1 MCIDKV
7 KRKTNLNNENIDIN
21 KLELAS
27 NKSRLKAFVI
37 DDLLITFIT
46 ILLLWDN
53 IQNAKGDLEAVA
65 MIMNSAFIQIVII
78 KVIYQSYFIWYYGAT
93 LGKMAAKIRVID
105 FENFGKISF
114 AQSVLRSSA
123 RIISESLFYL
133 GFILAMYTKSK
144 QTLHDKIAKTL
155 VVNA

>member
-1 MCIDKV
+1 MQSA
-7 KRKTNLNNENIDIN
+7 N
-21 KLELAS
+21 
-27 NKSRLKAFVI
+27 
-37 DDLLITFIT
+37 
-46 ILLLWDN
+46 
-53 IQNAKGDLEAVA
+53 GDLVLIAE
-65 MIMNSAFIQIVII
+65 IMNSAFIQIVII

-93 LGKMAAKIRVID
+93 LGKMAVKIRVID
-105 FENFGKISF
+105 FESFSKVTF

-133 GFILAMYTKSK
+133 GFFLAYYTKSR